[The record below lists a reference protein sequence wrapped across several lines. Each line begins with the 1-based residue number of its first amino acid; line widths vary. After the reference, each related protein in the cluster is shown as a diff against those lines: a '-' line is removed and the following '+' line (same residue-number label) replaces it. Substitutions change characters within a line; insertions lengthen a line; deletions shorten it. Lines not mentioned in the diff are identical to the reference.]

1 MSWGQGR
8 PACLREEQGHLSR
21 MLSGLQDGRWGQNG
35 LRESF
40 TGHTVRSKPET
51 RSTGAQEAAHSVVA
65 GVVTD
70 SPLLWPPTLVDI
82 YTGVSVAVEVEASA
96 AGALIATNA
105 VLTSLLAGCSQALVS
120 VCESRRQS

>member
-1 MSWGQGR
+1 
-8 PACLREEQGHLSR
+8 
-21 MLSGLQDGRWGQNG
+21 MLT
-35 LRESF
+35 F

-82 YTGVSVAVEVEASA
+82 CGRALLPYLGH
-96 AGALIATNA
+96 GALSHPLPAA
-105 VLTSLLAGCSQALVS
+105 APLSD
-120 VCESRRQS
+120 